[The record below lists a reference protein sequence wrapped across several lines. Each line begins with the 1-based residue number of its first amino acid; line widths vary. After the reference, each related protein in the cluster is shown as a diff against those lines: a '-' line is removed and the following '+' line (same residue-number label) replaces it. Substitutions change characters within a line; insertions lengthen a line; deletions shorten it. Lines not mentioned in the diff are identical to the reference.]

1 MKIPRGWSSL
11 LPPSSHCQKRTHL
24 GFRGDTALRGQ
35 WRMPRRLFC
44 RRFYFVSVKERKVK
58 QSQSGRLA
66 TPGGFFCQA
75 VETLGDRGPKQA
87 RRFVAKKEELEG
99 PIHPHPSLLPTK
111 SFSPAKMSHRPIF
124 PNSTCSKLKVFPPK
138 ERTQEDKATKGREC
152 KFHKPQYPPLQLK
165 GSFEFLCLLFASQ
178 PWLFSKALRF
188 TKIGKEP
195 TRPPPLNIC
204 KYGRRSPSQK
214 QQTCIF
220 KLKIYLRQSLDK
232 TSQVVLFRCA
242 PFSPSV

>member
-1 MKIPRGWSSL
+1 M
-11 LPPSSHCQKRTHL
+11 T
-24 GFRGDTALRGQ
+24 GD
-35 WRMPRRLFC
+35 
-44 RRFYFVSVKERKVK
+44 
-58 QSQSGRLA
+58 QS
-66 TPGGFFCQA
+66 
-75 VETLGDRGPKQA
+75 

-99 PIHPHPSLLPTK
+99 PIHPP
-111 SFSPAKMSHRPIF
+111 PIIAANPKF
-124 PNSTCSKLKVFPPK
+124 LSGQDEPQADLSKLHLLQVETPK

-214 QQTCIF
+214 QQTRIF
-220 KLKIYLRQSLDK
+220 KLKIYLRQSPDK